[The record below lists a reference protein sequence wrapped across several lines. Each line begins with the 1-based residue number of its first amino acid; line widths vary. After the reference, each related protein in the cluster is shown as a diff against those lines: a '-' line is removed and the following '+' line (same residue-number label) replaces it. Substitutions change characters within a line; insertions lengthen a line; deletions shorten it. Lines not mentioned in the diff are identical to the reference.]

1 MLLQC
6 WLIVCDAGPTSK
18 QHWVNASCLF
28 CIGMLSLRTG
38 SYTNE
43 MNRTLGHFCAH
54 VGLIGLG
61 EPPEDGDMSEMTL
74 PSRHRIRNSNPGDMR
89 PSMLRTS
96 KEVIYITALV
106 AYLSVTEAPTILLR
120 MSLVETFLLDC
131 ELRLDSK

>member
-1 MLLQC
+1 
-6 WLIVCDAGPTSK
+6 
-18 QHWVNASCLF
+18 
-28 CIGMLSLRTG
+28 
-38 SYTNE
+38 

-106 AYLSVTEAPTILLR
+106 ADLSVTEAPTILSFTNEFGRNIFIGLR
-120 MSLVETFLLDC
+120 VTTG
-131 ELRLDSK
+131 